1 MLLTYHFV
9 CNYITYILVDN
20 FVYRTPS
27 DLQKCHGS
35 VCLRGKKKR
44 KHLLLKMYIV
54 YHSERQVIDI
64 KMVY

>member
-9 CNYITYILVDN
+9 CKYITYILVDN

-35 VCLRGKKKR
+35 VCLRGKKKE
-44 KHLLLKMYIV
+44 KKKKTFTFENVHCL
-54 YHSERQVIDI
+54 
-64 KMVY
+64 